1 MPRFSA
7 EIHVDAGGY
16 QWVNSGGYVPQD
28 GDELDA
34 SSVVLAPG
42 SLGTIKESWRRDGEA
57 SLLGPTYDPFVTEPA
72 LYRLFASLEPTR
84 EAILAF
90 VNRYG
95 DIATVTDVLESDG
108 FTLFDWM
115 RSIDEMKDLVK
126 QGDKLLASPRSGKS
140 STAQNR
146 KVVEFVNH
154 LLGQVPVGFV
164 ARDRG
169 GVLTLKTLAYN
180 LLDAMKL
187 QLVDAVVERKAYRS
201 CEQCGKPYEV
211 SPQINRSDRVYC
223 SDNCRVKAYQRR
235 RKQAISMRG
244 QGDTLREIAKAL
256 NSNVPTVKKW
266 VGETKKEK

>member
-1 MPRFSA
+1 MPHPA
-7 EIHVDAGGY
+7 AG
-16 QWVNSGGYVPQD
+16 
-28 GDELDA
+28 
-34 SSVVLAPG
+34 
-42 SLGTIKESWRRDGEA
+42 R
-57 SLLGPTYDPFVTEPA
+57 
-72 LYRLFASLEPTR
+72 
-84 EAILAF
+84 
-90 VNRYG
+90 
-95 DIATVTDVLESDG
+95 
-108 FTLFDWM
+108 
-115 RSIDEMKDLVK
+115 
-126 QGDKLLASPRSGKS
+126 S